1 MMEKITLIIN
11 TSRDLELDA
20 FKQKLDQLEASEQTE
35 ILIIAYQNNK
45 LASNIDYPV
54 FSVEDHEDVCFS
66 QVLQAISTDHF
77 LFFNPETDYPSNFF
91 KQLFPSDDEDSP
103 REKGSMW
110 QESIVAAQQSNYG
123 LCGPQQKPSNQFAFL
138 NESALYTKKEVESL
152 NTDKMN
158 VHTEL
163 AGELYQY
170 AAKKKLDFVL
180 YSPKKENIKYIT
192 DFADLMFACQKQAQ
206 KEFKLFP
213 AIFVLFF
220 LIFGTGA
227 AFNPAFFLI
236 FLMGM
241 SAYLLAI
248 TLEAF
253 GIASI
258 KKNGGLL
265 VILLFLFPFIHL
277 VYGLESWIAKIRTK
291 QNHHQ

>member
-11 TSRDLELDA
+11 TSKGFELDA
-20 FKQKLDQLEASEQTE
+20 FKQKLDQLEESKQTE

-45 LASNIDYPV
+45 LANAVDYPV
-54 FSVEDHEDVCFS
+54 FSVEDHDDVTFS
-66 QVLQAISTDHF
+66 QVIQVISTDRF
-77 LFFNPETDYPSNFF
+77 LFFNPETDYPTNFF
-91 KQLFPSDDEDSP
+91 KQMFSSDEEETP
-103 REKGSMW
+103 REKGSIW

-123 LCGPQQKPSNQFAFL
+123 LCGLQRKPSNEFAFL
-138 NESALYTKKEVESL
+138 NESALYTKKDVESL

-163 AGELYQY
+163 AGELYRY
-170 AAKKKLDFVL
+170 AAKKELNFVL
-180 YSPKKENIKYIT
+180 YTPKKEKVEYIT
-192 DFADLMFACQKQAQ
+192 NFTHLMFACQKQAQ

-213 AIFVLFF
+213 AMFVLFF

-248 TLEAF
+248 TMEAF
-253 GIASI
+253 GIATI

-265 VILLFLFPFIHL
+265 VMLLFLFPFIHL

-291 QNHHQ
+291 H